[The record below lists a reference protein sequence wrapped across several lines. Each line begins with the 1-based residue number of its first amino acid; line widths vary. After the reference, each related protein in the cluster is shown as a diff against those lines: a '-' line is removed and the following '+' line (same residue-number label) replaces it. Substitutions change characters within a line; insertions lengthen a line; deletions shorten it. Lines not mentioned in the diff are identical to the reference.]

1 MVLSL
6 WLLPMATNYDWL
18 GGVRYN
24 GSDCN
29 GDGRSRPT
37 VPSVHAHSHCHRL
50 AWSCVIGRIE
60 GQNCRFLKLIAIVTL
75 SMS

>member
-37 VPSVHAHSHCHRL
+37 VPSVQALLHRYRL
-50 AWSCVIGRIE
+50 DLGPVPLVA
-60 GQNCRFLKLIAIVTL
+60 
-75 SMS
+75 

>member
-37 VPSVHAHSHCHRL
+37 VPSVQAHLH
-50 AWSCVIGRIE
+50 
-60 GQNCRFLKLIAIVTL
+60 
-75 SMS
+75 